1 MISPIWARFPAATQL
16 LQDAVVRNRLAN
28 HVKETWETI
37 LGHAPTQV
45 NATSLLI
52 PLNNAATPKTK

>member
-1 MISPIWARFPAATQL
+1 MISAIWERFPAATQL

-37 LGHAPTQV
+37 LGLDLPPVIVPTRMLVQR
-45 NATSLLI
+45 
-52 PLNNAATPKTK
+52 